1 MEGASLYL
9 TKTLPEREGMRL
21 AAFLDSKRRTIGAD
35 TAALDNQVAEKAAIR
50 CAEAEHTA
58 ATTAAA
64 RSSAAAAS
72 AIEGACK
79 ARQRAGLADTVGA
92 WAVQRDRTLRREWD
106 LSDPA
111 QVRNAALP
119 RDVRPLYETG
129 DFGHASG
136 LQTFNAELLDDP
148 RIPPERRERLLRG
161 LAAGEREAAARRSA
175 EAAELSATASS
186 IATSVAAA
194 EALASRVSAAAA
206 HARRDTRAAN
216 EDLTAHRAELAAM
229 RRHEAAVAGVAHVTQ
244 EEANP
249 WLREDTRTAVSAT
262 SPHRCVWA
270 RRGAGCTGRKRMT
283 AEVTERLLRF
293 VCGWERREGSSE
305 WARLRRCEAGAPA
318 RENVFPQQ
326 HPPSCLRW

>member
-1 MEGASLYL
+1 MYL
-9 TKTLPEREGMRL
+9 TKTLPEREGMRV

-35 TAALDNQVAEKAAIR
+35 TAALDDQVAEKAAIR
-50 CAEAEHTA
+50 RAEAEHTA

-79 ARQRAGLADTVGA
+79 ARQREGLADTVGA

-111 QVRNAALP
+111 QVRDAALP

-136 LQTFNAELLDDP
+136 LQTFSAELLDDP
-148 RIPPERRERLLRG
+148 RIPAERRERLLRG

-175 EAAELSATASS
+175 EAADLSAAASAAASS
-186 IATSVAAA
+186 RSAA
-194 EALASRVSAAAA
+194 EALASRVSATTA
-206 HARRDTRAAN
+206 HARRDARAAN
-216 EDLTAHRAELAAM
+216 EDLTAHRAELAAT
-229 RRHEAAVAGVAHVTQ
+229 RRHEAAVAGVAHVAQ

-249 WLREDTRTAVSAT
+249 WLREDTRTAVSAS
-262 SPHRCVWA
+262 SPHRCVGA
-270 RRGAGCTGRKRMT
+270 RRGAGRGGSRRVAGVSTDLSLWRVWLRGS
-283 AEVTERLLRF
+283 LL
-293 VCGWERREGSSE
+293 EGALGL
-305 WARLRRCEAGAPA
+305 AR
-318 RENVFPQQ
+318 
-326 HPPSCLRW
+326 